1 MRRPTTFGIAP
12 AAVALLILLTILP
25 GCTVVKIGEEQSDG
39 DDQYATWT
47 KTGTGFQASEY
58 VEAVWTDRII
68 PAYEE
73 QSVEYETLMTA
84 LQEDRQAAID
94 QYGLVRQTG
103 EPFTV
108 FKVRGTATVVEFDD
122 SSRNGVITVDL
133 EPADGTVD
141 ATLQVGPVIRGTA
154 IRDSVE
160 FIRFTD
166 VGNQLQFADLA
177 GELNARMR
185 RDSVEPLD
193 LESIEGKSISF
204 MGSFSLKADD
214 SIEDIVITPVM
225 INLVE

>member
-204 MGSFSLKADD
+204 MGSFRLTEDD